1 VSEIL
6 TVEELAARWKVD
18 KGWIYRKAR
27 EGRLPAIPRP
37 GKYVRFRLDAIEA
50 FERGEINDNGRNAA

>member
-1 VSEIL
+1 MTDEIL

-27 EGRLPAIPRP
+27 EGRLPAIPLP
-37 GKYVRFRLDAIEA
+37 GKYVRFRLDVIEA
-50 FERGEINDNGRNAA
+50 FERGELNSTDEAA